1 MLPAVASSTH
11 RCVHGTA
18 QSSHGPAAL
27 AQPRSPSVTSG
38 TAVIFPGLKVKQEP
52 QCRAES
58 QGEDFS
64 VLSLSVLS
72 SQLALASCTH
82 QVFRQTLR
90 ICADV
95 ASMGDFSTKWSSS
108 PVGGG
113 HRMGSP
119 GQRSQ
124 PQMFGGR
131 SQTWDLNFGWSCVE
145 QGVGS
150 VILVGPFQLVGPLQ
164 LGILY
169 GSNTHG

>member
-52 QCRAES
+52 QCHAES

-95 ASMGDFSTKWSSS
+95 ASMGDFSTKWSSP

-145 QGVGS
+145 PSVG
-150 VILVGPFQLVGPLQ
+150 LDDR
-164 LGILY
+164 Y
-169 GSNTHG
+169 GSFRFGVLCSSVV